1 MLHNSAKLKDIDLV
15 SLRDKGLFICDE
27 NDRLLIK
34 EFVDNA
40 VVKEE
45 SCVLGKVVKEV
56 VKKVDIPVTV

>member
-1 MLHNSAKLKDIDLV
+1 MLHNSAKLKDVDLV
-15 SLRDKGLFICDE
+15 SLRDKGFFIGDE

-34 EFVDNA
+34 KFVDNA